1 MKYPKSDSSSLLSQ
15 EESAEDSRIDLPD
28 AELDVLAALARTEPA
43 TAKRLREQLAEH
55 RPMAHGSVL
64 TLLKR
69 LENKGLVAREKGP
82 VGKAFL
88 YRPERELTP
97 TLRDLVGNLVKRI
110 FGGNSVALVASLF
123 ETRPPTV
130 EELAELR
137 QLVESLESQPDRLSS
152 EGGS

>member
-1 MKYPKSDSSSLLSQ
+1 MTDHK
-15 EESAEDSRIDLPD
+15 LPE
-28 AELDVLAALARTEPA
+28 AELEVFACLSRLQEA
-43 TAKRLREQLAEH
+43 TARSIREAMQSY
-55 RPMAHGSVL
+55 RPMAHGSIL

-69 LENKGLVAREKGP
+69 LEAKGWVSKRKGP

-123 ETRPPTV
+123 ETRPPTT

-152 EGGS
+152 EGES